1 MDQIIAKGL
10 TFYGCHGVLEAEK
23 QNPQKFVVD
32 LILYQDLHRAAN
44 EDDLKFTINYDKI
57 FHDVR
62 KIVEKESYNLIETLA
77 EKIAGFILS
86 HYTANRVEVTVYKP
100 QAPVEGQFQYFAVKI
115 ERSLK

>member
-1 MDQIIAKGL
+1 MDRIIAKGL
-10 TFYGCHGVLEAEK
+10 SFYGCHGCLEEEK
-23 QNPQKFVVD
+23 VNPQKFVVD
-32 LILYQDLHRAAN
+32 LVLYKDLRPAAN
-44 EDDLKFTINYDKI
+44 ADDLKLTVNYDKI

-86 HYTANRVEVTVYKP
+86 QYTADRVEVTVYKP
-100 QAPVEGQFQYFAVKI
+100 QAPVEGEFQYFAVKI